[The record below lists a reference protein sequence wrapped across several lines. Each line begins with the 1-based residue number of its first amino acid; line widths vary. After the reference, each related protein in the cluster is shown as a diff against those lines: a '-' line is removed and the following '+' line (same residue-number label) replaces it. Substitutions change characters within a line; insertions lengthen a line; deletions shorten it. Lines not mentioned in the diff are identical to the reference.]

1 MVALPA
7 SPALRQ
13 DDGDDFVDDDVNDDV
28 NDDDTNDDDLGD
40 NGGSPRSS
48 NLPTSCLTSSSLS
61 ELWPTTKKCKIRSN
75 GSWNSARL
83 KRISPSLSIK

>member
-1 MVALPA
+1 MMVALPA

-13 DDGDDFVDDDVNDDV
+13 DDGDDFVDDDVNDD
-28 NDDDTNDDDLGD
+28 DTNDDDLDD

-83 KRISPSLSIK
+83 TRISPSLSIK

>member
-13 DDGDDFVDDDVNDDV
+13 DDGDDFVDDDVNDD
-28 NDDDTNDDDLGD
+28 DTNDDDDVDD

-83 KRISPSLSIK
+83 TRISPSLSIK